1 MSQFSR
7 AHYLHTAHWLKNNVK
22 PATRDEIANYLCRMF
37 YADNTHFNE
46 VLFYIEAGLLE
57 RETLDTQL

>member
-1 MSQFSR
+1 MSTFSR
-7 AHYLHTAHWLKNNVK
+7 QHYLYAAHWLKDNVK

-37 YADNTHFNE
+37 HADNTRFNE